1 MEESAYMDDVFHG
14 SEAYPSLNSGP
25 VVTIGNFD
33 GVHLGHRAL
42 LNRTLQLSA
51 SLQCMSCAF
60 TFSPAPRDVLRPE
73 NPVLRLQR
81 TEDRIASLLGAGID
95 QVVVEPFDMT
105 YAKRDAR
112 WFAEEV
118 LTKRLNASAVVVG
131 WDFRFG
137 RGRTGGFEELST
149 WMNVPV
155 EQVQAL
161 KVDGEVLSSSRIRF
175 AVHDGFVEKAARYLG
190 RTHEVVG
197 TVVAGDGRGKHLG
210 FPTANIA
217 TETPLVPK
225 DGVYAVRVFGIA
237 DEALD
242 GVCNIGGRPTF
253 GAGPRQVEV
262 HVLDAVGDFY
272 GSKVRIS
279 FETRLRDEQRFEE
292 KEALIAQIK
301 DDVARARGW
310 FAERMV

>member
-1 MEESAYMDDVFHG
+1 MDDVFHG
-14 SEAYPSLNSGP
+14 SEVYPSLDIGP

-42 LNRTLQLSA
+42 LERTLQLA
-51 SLQCMSCAF
+51 GSLNVLSCAF

-81 TEDRIASLLGAGID
+81 TEDRIASLLGAGLD
-95 QVVVEPFDMT
+95 QVIVEPFDMP
-105 YAKRDAR
+105 YAKRDAQ

-137 RGRTGGFEELST
+137 CGRTGGFEELSN
-149 WMNVPV
+149 WMTVPV
-155 EQVQAL
+155 EQVKAL

-175 AVHDGFVEKAARYLG
+175 AVHDGFVEQAAQYLG

-237 DEALD
+237 DEALE

-253 GAGPRQVEV
+253 GEGPRQVEV

-279 FETRLRDEQRFEE
+279 FETRLRDEQKFDEPE
-292 KEALIAQIK
+292 SLIAQIRE
-301 DDVARARGW
+301 DVAVARRW
-310 FAERMV
+310 FAARVV